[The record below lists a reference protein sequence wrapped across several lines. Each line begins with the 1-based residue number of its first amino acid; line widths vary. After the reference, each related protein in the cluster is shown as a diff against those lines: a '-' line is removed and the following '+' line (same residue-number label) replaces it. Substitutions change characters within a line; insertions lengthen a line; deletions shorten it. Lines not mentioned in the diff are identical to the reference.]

1 MHKHLRLAA
10 IVLVMILI
18 IIALCMRPTSEKTA
32 CTIDGVGYRSMNM
45 TIRGKPHRLLVAD
58 TDDKRSR
65 GLMFVRSREM
75 ICGHEG
81 MVFLFDEKGIQ
92 TFWNQNTLIDLDLY
106 WMDGDRVLR
115 EEKLLNITDNGLKT
129 YSSILPVNT
138 VVELI
143 R

>member
-1 MHKHLRLAA
+1 
-10 IVLVMILI
+10 
-18 IIALCMRPTSEKTA
+18 
-32 CTIDGVGYRSMNM
+32 MNM

-75 ICGHEG
+75 ICGYEG
-81 MVFLFDEKGIQ
+81 MVFLFDKKGIQ

-138 VVELI
+138 VVEVVKK
-143 R
+143 